1 MAHHIIDS
9 STSHA
14 ADADASAG
22 LLPRWDSQRMTFDL
36 EASCRVTG
44 RRVIRHRDHDI
55 ASLVS
60 CVDVPVRVGDPLQ
73 RVARVY
79 DRGEH

>member
-1 MAHHIIDS
+1 
-9 STSHA
+9 
-14 ADADASAG
+14 
-22 LLPRWDSQRMTFDL
+22 MTFDP
-36 EASCRVTG
+36 EAPCRVTG

-60 CVDVPVRVGDPLQ
+60 CAGVPVRVGDPLQ
-73 RVARVY
+73 RVAHAY

>member
-1 MAHHIIDS
+1 MAHHLIDS
-9 STSHA
+9 STPHA

-44 RRVIRHRDHDI
+44 RPAIRHRDHDI
-55 ASLVS
+55 ASLMS
-60 CVDVPVRVGDPLQ
+60 CAGVPVRAGEPLQ
-73 RVARVY
+73 RVAHVY
-79 DRGEH
+79 DRGER